1 MENVAIKGRGGNDV
15 QPRGPQQEKPICPN
29 RKNSFLQNTK
39 NPKSTKI
46 NSRKNFVP
54 HGIPMQASASP
65 EQPLRCCP
73 EPLDLPGLP
82 VVSF

>member
-1 MENVAIKGRGGNDV
+1 MTYNPGVPSKKNQSVLIA
-15 QPRGPQQEKPICPN
+15 
-29 RKNSFLQNTK
+29 KNSFLQNTK

-46 NSRKNFVP
+46 NFRKNFVP